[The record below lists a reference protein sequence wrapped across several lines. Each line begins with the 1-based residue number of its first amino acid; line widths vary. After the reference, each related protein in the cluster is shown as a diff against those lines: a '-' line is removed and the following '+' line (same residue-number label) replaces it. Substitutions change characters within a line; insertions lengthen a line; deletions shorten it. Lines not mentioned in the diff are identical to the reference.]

1 MSYPDPPDHS
11 PFGERLRERTQPL
24 ALDDESYGFAHA
36 YLSEAL
42 SRPYLEVQEIFDPEG
57 DVPPVAP
64 LLDIDL
70 CPDWALPWLAQ
81 LIGAAIPVGM
91 PPETARELI
100 RNVAGFPSRHSGGDH
115 GQPRVSFSRV
125 AKTVFFNERFANDAY
140 RLGIVTLA
148 AETPNPAQ
156 VQAAILAQ
164 KPGGIVLSYS
174 AIAGQ
179 TYRAVLT
186 EVDSY
191 REMRSEWATYRDVRD
206 HLPSG

>member
-81 LIGAAIPVGM
+81 LIGAVIPVGM
-91 PPETARELI
+91 PPDTARELI
-100 RNVAGFPSRHSGGDH
+100 RNVAGFRRGTPAAIRAAA
-115 GQPRVSFSRV
+115 SFFLTGS
-125 AKTVFFNERFANDAY
+125 KTVFFNERFANDAY
-140 RLGIVTLA
+140 RLGIVTLT

-164 KPGGIVLSYS
+164 KPGGILLSYS

>member
-100 RNVAGFPSRHSGGDH
+100 RNVAGFRRGTPAAITAAA
-115 GQPRVSFSRV
+115 SFFLTGS
-125 AKTVFFNERFANDAY
+125 KTVFFNERFANDAY

-191 REMRSEWATYRDVRD
+191 REMRSEWATYRDVRE

>member
-42 SRPYLEVQEIFDPEG
+42 SRPYLEVQEVFDPEG

-100 RNVAGFPSRHSGGDH
+100 RNVAGFRRGTPAAITAAA
-115 GQPRVSFSRV
+115 SFFLTGS
-125 AKTVFFNERFANDAY
+125 KTVFFNERFANDAY

-191 REMRSEWATYRDVRD
+191 REMRSEWATYRDVRE

>member
-1 MSYPDPPDHS
+1 MSYPDSPDHS

-24 ALDDESYGFAHA
+24 ALDDASYGFAHA

-91 PPETARELI
+91 PPDTARELI
-100 RNVAGFPSRHSGGDH
+100 RNVAGFRRGTPAAITAAA
-115 GQPRVSFSRV
+115 SFFLTGS
-125 AKTVFFNERFANDAY
+125 KTVFFNERFANDAY

-148 AETPNPAQ
+148 VETPNPAQ

-164 KPGGIVLSYS
+164 KPGGILLSYS

-191 REMRSEWATYRDVRD
+191 REMRSDWATYRDVRD
-206 HLPSG
+206 HLPTG